1 MSDKLTD
8 LPTKQDAVSPQ
19 EAAVLDKYFSGGGD
33 GGNSKAQGGGGHSKG
48 ASGWK
53 IAAAGT
59 ALFLLLANQYIDAIF
74 CKIPY
79 CGNQLAALAIK
90 AIIFFVVLFL
100 MMRYM

>member
-19 EAAVLDKYFSGGGD
+19 EAAVLDKYFSGGAD
-33 GGNSKAQGGGGHSKG
+33 GGSAKPQGGGGGHQKT
-48 ASGWK
+48 AGWK
-53 IAAAGT
+53 VAAAGT

-100 MMRYM
+100 LMRYM